1 MRLGFLFLT
10 AAAALES
17 QNSWDGYSG
26 IAGHYEKG
34 RPEYPQQ
41 AISFLTHVL
50 GLQTGEKVLDLGSG
64 TGKLTR
70 ALEPFGLSLI
80 AVEPVPELRM
90 VFSEQFPSV
99 PVWAGQA
106 EKIPLDSETLDAVLV
121 GTAFHWFDGETALK
135 EIARVLKPGQPLGLI
150 WNVFDGDVEWVKQ
163 IRALLED
170 EENRATH
177 DGLKWQEAFQKTS
190 LFTPLQAKTIRYSF
204 PGSVQDV
211 LDRVYSAK
219 VMGKF
224 SALQKARVIKKT
236 LEILDSYPE
245 TKGKAI
251 FEIPYR
257 IEMYWCHLMEN
268 LNQKSWPEIFKSYP
282 DLVGTEAGKK
292 IVHQYELHSSQPFTT
307 SNPQIKAI
315 PIQECGEELIDVQ
328 KAGNLRI
335 QMMPAPK
342 KPFETPDCNSG
353 LPSASKIRK
362 RVFVQLEKMSEF
374 LDELAPFFGY
384 EPGQIQI
391 KVFEGLRD
399 LPTQKLLFDHKLEEI
414 RIASPS
420 LSFDEAWKETCKWVS
435 PVENNIPVHST
446 GAAIDIRLWDGKK
459 SCYVDMGAFGVIWGA
474 NPNAPTFS
482 EEITKIQK
490 LNRFYCLL
498 AASQAGLTN
507 YSYEF
512 WHFSSGDRYDA
523 WMRNQP
529 YAEYSSVSLSLFEK
543 D

>member
-1 MRLGFLFLT
+1 MISLRLGFLLLT
-10 AAAALES
+10 AAVALES
-17 QNSWDGYSG
+17 QNSWDGYNR
-26 IAGHYEKG
+26 IAGNYEKE
-34 RPEYPQQ
+34 RPEYPEP
-41 AISFLTHVL
+41 AISFWTQAL
-50 GLQTGEKVLDLGSG
+50 GLQSGKKVLDLGSG

-90 VFSEQFPSV
+90 VFSEQFPLV
-99 PVWAGQA
+99 PVLGGQA
-106 EKIPLDSETLDAVLV
+106 EKIPLESETLDAVVV
-121 GTAFHWFDGETALK
+121 GTAFHWFEGETSLK
-135 EIARVLKPGQPLGLI
+135 EIARVLKPGKSLGLI
-150 WNVFDGDVEWVKQ
+150 WNVFDGEVEWVKQ

-177 DGLKWQEAFQKTS
+177 DDLKWQEVFQKTS
-190 LFTPLQAKTIRYSF
+190 LFTPLQAKTIRYSY
-204 PGSVQDV
+204 PGTVQDV
-211 LDRVYSAK
+211 IDRVYSAK

-224 SALQKARVIKKT
+224 SALQKAKVIKKT

-245 TKGKAI
+245 TKGKEI

-257 IEMYWCHLMEN
+257 IEIYWCHLMEN
-268 LNQKSWPEIFKSYP
+268 QNQKSWPEIFKSYP
-282 DLVGTEAGKK
+282 DLVGTEAGRK
-292 IVHQYELHSSQPFTT
+292 IVRQYELHSSQPFTT

-315 PIQECGEELIDVQ
+315 PIQECGEELVDVQ
-328 KAGNLRI
+328 NGANLRI

-342 KPFETPDCNSG
+342 KPFESPNCNSG

-362 RVFVQLEKMSEF
+362 RVFIQLGRMVEA
-374 LDELAPFFGY
+374 LDSLAPFFGY
-384 EPGQIQI
+384 EPGQIHI

-399 LPTQKLLFDHKLEEI
+399 LPTQKLLFDNKLEEI
-414 RIASPS
+414 RRASPS

-446 GAAIDIRLWDGKK
+446 GAAIDIRLWDTKK
-459 SCYVDMGAFGVIWGA
+459 NNFLDLDAFGVIWGA

-482 EEITKIQK
+482 EEISKKQK

-498 AASQAGLTN
+498 AAATAGLTN

-523 WMRNQP
+523 WIREQP
-529 YAEYSSVSLSLFEK
+529 YAEYSSVKSL